1 MASRSSRWG
10 LPGIALA
17 TTLLGACATAPLDAT
32 DPRYVKGVESFDAHD
47 WPSARADLHSFLEA
61 SCTPRGMTAAGCQ
74 KAVWLKMRSDLAENL
89 PAQAVEDAL
98 GYGPLGVPRRELR
111 PSVVQLRHAA
121 RAEVAARWAS
131 PDRSVQ
137 IQIVHDDE
145 VGGDLHPLIVTYS
158 IDGTQ
163 TLPVPPERWLT
174 HDPVAYVSAPAG
186 DHFVDVV
193 CVYEQRYYAVRI
205 ANTKAFATQ
214 PNDHVVI
221 VTRIR
226 ARPLRPGGRLV
237 PILDLDVTASP
248 GASVAA
254 AGSP

>member
-10 LPGIALA
+10 LSGVVFAVTI
-17 TTLLGACATAPLDAT
+17 LGACATAPLDAT
-32 DPRYVKGVESFDAHD
+32 DPRYVKGVQSFDAHD
-47 WPSARADLHSFLEA
+47 WPQARADLHSFLEG
-61 SCTPRGMTAAGCQ
+61 SCEPRGMVAAGCQ
-74 KAVWLKMRSDLAENL
+74 KALWLKMRSDLAENL

-98 GYGPLGVPRRELR
+98 GYGRPGAPRRELK
-111 PSVVQLRHAA
+111 PSVFDLRHAA

-137 IQIVHDDE
+137 IAIVHDDE
-145 VGGDLHPLIVTYS
+145 VGGDLRPLIVTYS

-193 CVYEQRYYAVRI
+193 CVYEQRYYAVR
-205 ANTKAFATQ
+205 AATTKAFATQ
-214 PNDHVVI
+214 PNDRVVI
-221 VTRIR
+221 VTTIH

-237 PILDLDVTASP
+237 PVVELDVTAHP
-248 GASVAA
+248 AASVAA

>member
-10 LPGIALA
+10 LSGIVLA

-47 WPSARADLHSFLEA
+47 WPQASADLHSFLEA
-61 SCTPRGMTAAGCQ
+61 SCTPRATAGAGCQ

-98 GYGPLGVPRRELR
+98 GYGYPGVPRRELK

-121 RAEVAARWAS
+121 RAEVAARWTS

-137 IQIVHDDE
+137 IAIVHDDE
-145 VGGDLHPLIVTYS
+145 VGGDLRPLLVTYS

-163 TLPVPPERWLT
+163 TLPVPQERWLT

-193 CVYEQRYYAVRI
+193 CLYEQRYYAVRVG
-205 ANTKAFATQ
+205 ATKAFATQ
-214 PNDHVVI
+214 PNDRVVI
-221 VTRIR
+221 VTKIHTRS
-226 ARPLRPGGRLV
+226 APPKGRSV
-237 PILDLDVTASP
+237 PVVEFDVTAHP
-248 GASVAA
+248 AASVAA